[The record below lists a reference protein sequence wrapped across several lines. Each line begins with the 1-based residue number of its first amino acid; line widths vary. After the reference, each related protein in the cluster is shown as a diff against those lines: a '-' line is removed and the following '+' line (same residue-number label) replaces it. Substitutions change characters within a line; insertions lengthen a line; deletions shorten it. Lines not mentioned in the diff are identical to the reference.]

1 MSKSARKQILE
12 ELSKSKK
19 SNDLGKLEELEKA
32 LKEYKE
38 ALEKQM
44 GGMQTGMPPGT
55 AGGGSA
61 VNTTMSAEVEKKEGK
76 KLDSVG
82 EEDEDINN
90 DGKVDETDSYLKN
103 RRKKISQAMGK
114 GEDCEDKIEE
124 KIEEHEEEK
133 HSAKGHKKE
142 HDKIKDMKKYSE
154 IVKFEKNGQ
163 WSLEKAK
170 VDQGLS
176 VDQKKQAR
184 LDRNYR
190 SGGEIGVH
198 KPIFRDQGVSSAG
211 MSARAGDVKQAKKM
225 HADTLKDAKSIGSP
239 IGTGKG
245 NAPSTKTRQ

>member
-19 SNDLGKLEELEKA
+19 NNDLDKLEELEKS
-32 LKEYKE
+32 LKEYRDL
-38 ALEKQM
+38 LEKNMAGVAQNL
-44 GGMQTGMPPGT
+44 TGMPAGT
-55 AGGGSA
+55 AGGASMP
-61 VNTTMSAEVEKKEGK
+61 NTSFDVQKKEGK
-76 KLDSVG
+76 KLDPVG
-82 EEDEDINN
+82 QEDEDINN

-163 WSLEKAK
+163 WCIEKAEEAKAHGSAKHLVDKHYGDGGKSGAGASPAGK
-170 VDQGLS
+170 V
-176 VDQKKQAR
+176 
-184 LDRNYR
+184 
-190 SGGEIGVH
+190 
-198 KPIFRDQGVSSAG
+198 
-211 MSARAGDVKQAKKM
+211 
-225 HADTLKDAKSIGSP
+225 KDIDPK
-239 IGTGKG
+239 TGKVLKETD
-245 NAPSTKTRQ
+245 PFKKK

>member
-76 KLDSVG
+76 KLDPVG
-82 EEDEDINN
+82 QEDEDINN

-163 WSLEKAK
+163 WCIEKAEEAKAHGSAKHLVDKHYGNGGKSGAGASPAGK
-170 VDQGLS
+170 V
-176 VDQKKQAR
+176 
-184 LDRNYR
+184 
-190 SGGEIGVH
+190 
-198 KPIFRDQGVSSAG
+198 
-211 MSARAGDVKQAKKM
+211 
-225 HADTLKDAKSIGSP
+225 KDIDPK
-239 IGTGKG
+239 TGKVLKETD
-245 NAPSTKTRQ
+245 PFKKK